1 MAGGGAGSIEMT
13 RGGVGRS
20 RRASQAEQM
29 PWTESMTG
37 RADVAAKLVGYADGF
52 PLFFYRKLPRPSF
65 RLVKPVEEEATLR
78 RNVRR

>member
-1 MAGGGAGSIEMT
+1 MT
-13 RGGVGRS
+13 GGGVGRS

-52 PLFFYRKLPRPSF
+52 PLFFYRKLPPQPSF
-65 RLVKPVEEEATLR
+65 
-78 RNVRR
+78 

>member
-1 MAGGGAGSIEMT
+1 MT
-13 RGGVGRS
+13 GGGVGRS

-52 PLFFYRKLPRPSF
+52 PLFFYRKLPPRPASQAKS
-65 RLVKPVEEEATLR
+65 LVEEEATLLQT
-78 RNVRR
+78 